1 MRTRAELTALKKAL
15 MSKVWLTKDPLVAR
29 KEFTVWIQQEGETV
43 NIFTG
48 DLKLLLSQAYP
59 LENLTPGIQLQQF
72 LTGLL
77 PSFSLQLLLQWK
89 PTSFKQAVKDTEEI
103 EHALSS

>member
-1 MRTRAELTALKKAL
+1 MNKA
-15 MSKVWLTKDPLVAR
+15 WLTKDPLVAM
-29 KEFTVWIQQEGETV
+29 KDFTVWIQQEGESMS
-43 NIFTG
+43 IFIG

-72 LTGLL
+72 LTGLQPL
-77 PSFSLQLLLQWK
+77 FSFQLLLQWK
-89 PTSFKQAVKDTEEI
+89 PTSFKQAVKHTEEI